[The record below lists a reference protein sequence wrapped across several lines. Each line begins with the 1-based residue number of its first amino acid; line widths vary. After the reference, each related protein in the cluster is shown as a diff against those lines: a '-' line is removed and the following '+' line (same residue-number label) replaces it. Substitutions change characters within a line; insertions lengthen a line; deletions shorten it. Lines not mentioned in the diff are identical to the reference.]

1 MNQPEPNELI
11 KRYRMTRFLMVI
23 VLAVQLFVLA
33 GTNLAMILEAIDQA
47 STASSVTDLADHL
60 VVIGR
65 QGLLKGVLQAR
76 N

>member
-33 GTNLAMILEAIDQA
+33 AYYFKEKQT
-47 STASSVTDLADHL
+47 V
-60 VVIGR
+60 
-65 QGLLKGVLQAR
+65 
-76 N
+76 